1 MSKELINEVSR
12 IREMMTFLNNGKN
25 LLNESGGL
33 RVIAGFGKRL
43 AKNSIDYMIVQYG
56 DEVGDILNKIVK
68 LADDDLDGLFKN
80 INDLK
85 YVNDEAAKV
94 FRKGLRD
101 VLPTDVNSSLT
112 RLKDFIEENIADIDD
127 VDNVISSYIDK
138 QFGSQ
143 GDEIKEALGDMIKD
157 DSPAIRSTSKRQNQ
171 FKNGDVDG
179 IIDDMGR
186 EGDRVEGA
194 IDQFDIPQ
202 NDRAKLKRYWTTLW
216 TKKESF
222 YESLRKRA
230 QLAGEDAAQL
240 KAYSD
245 AEIEELIKTSANA
258 SKTVKDQDA
267 LKALRGAMSKTMW
280 NSLPKWVRIGLIS
293 IVVTEGAAWSV
304 GSSIIG
310 ILLGLFSIGEA
321 KMKELEEAAG
331 VGLSGGINKLEKDNQ
346 GKILQSLYKEDKSLF
361 DTTGALLP
369 RYEINYYSDGSKLE
383 ILDKDDNFKL
393 VRVYTLD
400 DINKHLQED

>member
-43 AKNSIDYMIVQYG
+43 AKNSIDDMIRLYG

-94 FRKGLRD
+94 FRTDLRA
-101 VLPTDVNSSLT
+101 VLPTDVDSSLT
-112 RLKDFIEENIADIDD
+112 RLKDFLEENISDIDD
-127 VDNVISSYIDK
+127 VDGVISSYIDK

-143 GDEIKEALGDMIKD
+143 GDELKEALGDMVKD
-157 DSPAIRSTSKRQNQ
+157 ESTSIRSTAKRQNQ

-194 IDQFDIPQ
+194 IDQLDIPQ
-202 NDRAKLKRYWTTLW
+202 NDRAILKRYWTTLW
-216 TKKESF
+216 IKKESF
-222 YESLRKRA
+222 YDTLRTRA
-230 QLAGEDAAQL
+230 QLAGEDAAQI

-245 AEIEELIKTSANA
+245 AEIEDLIKTSANA

-267 LKALRGAMSKTMW
+267 LKALRAAMSKTMW
-280 NSLPKWVRIGLIS
+280 NSLPKWVRILLIS
-293 IVVTEGAAWSV
+293 GIVTEGAAWSV
-304 GSSIIG
+304 GSSILG

-321 KMKELEEAAG
+321 KMEEQKEALG
-331 VGLSGGINKLEKDNQ
+331 IGLSGGINKLEKDNE
-346 GKILQSLYKEDKSLF
+346 GKILQSLYKEDSSLF
-361 DTTGALLP
+361 DATGALLP

-393 VRVYTLD
+393 VREYTLD